1 MQSDTK
7 QCKTPLV
14 VTSEKFLAESTIE
27 TLKQENETLQI
38 IVDSQKDIIASQK
51 NIIASQEKLNAQ
63 YKRDGAVKDSVIN
76 SKNEVIKEMKK
87 SAGRIVGKA
96 NRK

>member
-38 IVDSQKDIIASQK
+38 IVASQK